1 MFGTSSRSSGWVAF
15 AGWFLIVVG
24 AVDALEGLIAVARQQ
39 YYLLAPNS
47 NQIIVFDVKTW
58 GWVTLIV
65 GALIVFA
72 GIEVLLGNAVAR
84 WFAIAIVSFSVI
96 EQLAFVGGSGSGG
109 GVWPLASI
117 AFSGVA
123 LYALIVRWDE
133 DTSTT

>member
-1 MFGTSSRSSGWVAF
+1 MSGTSSRSSAWVAF
-15 AGWFLIVVG
+15 AGWLLIVVG
-24 AVDALEGLIAVARQQ
+24 AVDALEGLIAIARQQ
-39 YYLLAPNS
+39 YYVLAPNS

-65 GALIVFA
+65 GVLIGFV
-72 GIEVLLGNAVAR
+72 GIQVLSRNAVAR
-84 WFAIAIVSFSVI
+84 WFAIGIVSFNVI
-96 EQLAFVGGSGSGG
+96 EQLAFIGGGSGG
-109 GVWPLASI
+109 GLWPLTGI

>member
-1 MFGTSSRSSGWVAF
+1 MSGTGSRSSGWVAF

-24 AVDALEGLIAVARQQ
+24 AVDALEGLIAVARQH
-39 YYLLAPNS
+39 YYLFVPNAN

-58 GWVTLIV
+58 GWVTLTV

-72 GIEVLLGNAVAR
+72 GLGVLTGIAVAR
-84 WFAIAIVSFSVI
+84 WFAIAIVTFSVI
-96 EQLAFVGGSGSGG
+96 EQLAFVGNIPAGL
-109 GVWPLASI
+109 WPLTSI